1 MAPLTASTNT
11 TSPTSET
18 TYLANRPSRR
28 NQILSLTPIIQTLGR
43 IRNELPRRR
52 RFRPPP
58 VQMAI
63 PAGTCL
69 AQFGGIFAFQRYWR
83 LNNCRSTSFIG
94 WLFCC
99 ACGGGGGSFWAG
111 GDAAGCCC

>member
-69 AQFGGIFAFQRYWR
+69 AQFEGYRGGLPAWLALIHPNLGLFSPSSA
-83 LNNCRSTSFIG
+83 IG
-94 WLFCC
+94 
-99 ACGGGGGSFWAG
+99 G
-111 GDAAGCCC
+111 